1 MSRASPLAGRVA
13 VVTGASRGIGKG
25 IAIGLGEAGATVYVT
40 GRTRGTGDRTIDTTA
55 ELVSLAGGRGL
66 AVEVDHAIDDE
77 IDGLFRL
84 VESEHGGLDILVNNV
99 FKIPDPP
106 AWEGGFWEHPLE
118 IWDDQVGIGLRSHY
132 VASRSAAPL
141 LFRCTGSMIFNIT
154 SPAGFTYLFN
164 AAYSI
169 GKAALDRMTH
179 DLGIELLP
187 KGVSVIGLRPGPV
200 RTEFIQDQASAGVS
214 VLTEGVETP
223 IFIGRVVAAIATD
236 QDRFEMTGRVHWTTD
251 LGSHY
256 RLVDE
261 DGAVPVSA
269 RERFKDAP
277 RADPYAS
284 EPMTKLR
291 LTRHGG
297 VEDEN

>member
-1 MSRASPLAGRVA
+1 MSRASPLSGRVA

-55 ELVSLAGGRGL
+55 ELVSLAGGQGL

-141 LFRCTGSMIFNIT
+141 LFRRTGSMIFNIT

-256 RLVDE
+256 KLVDE

>member
-1 MSRASPLAGRVA
+1 MSRASPLSGRVA

-40 GRTRGTGDRTIDTTA
+40 GRTRGPGDRTIDTTA
-55 ELVSLAGGRGL
+55 ELVSLAGGQGL

>member
-55 ELVSLAGGRGL
+55 ELVSLAGGQGL

-187 KGVSVIGLRPGPV
+187 KGVAVIGLRPGPV

>member
-13 VVTGASRGIGKG
+13 VGTGASRGIGKG

-55 ELVSLAGGRGL
+55 ELVSLAGGQGL

>member
-1 MSRASPLAGRVA
+1 MSRASPLSGRVA

-55 ELVSLAGGRGL
+55 ELVSLAGGQGL

>member
-1 MSRASPLAGRVA
+1 M
-13 VVTGASRGIGKG
+13 
-25 IAIGLGEAGATVYVT
+25 
-40 GRTRGTGDRTIDTTA
+40 
-55 ELVSLAGGRGL
+55 
-66 AVEVDHAIDDE
+66 
-77 IDGLFRL
+77 
-84 VESEHGGLDILVNNV
+84 ESEHGGLDILVNNV

-223 IFIGRVVAAIATD
+223 IFIGRVVAAVATD

-256 RLVDE
+256 GLVDE

>member
-1 MSRASPLAGRVA
+1 MSRASPLSGRVA

-55 ELVSLAGGRGL
+55 ELVSLAGGQGL

-214 VLTEGVETP
+214 GLTEGVETP
-223 IFIGRVVAAIATD
+223 IFIGRVVAAIATA

>member
-1 MSRASPLAGRVA
+1 MSRASPLSGRVA

-55 ELVSLAGGRGL
+55 ELVSLAGGQGL
-66 AVEVDHAIDDE
+66 AVEVDHAIDGE
-77 IDGLFRL
+77 IDGLFQL

-236 QDRFEMTGRVHWTTD
+236 QDRFEMTGRVHRTTD

>member
-55 ELVSLAGGRGL
+55 ELVSLAGGQGL

-277 RADPYAS
+277 RADPYAA

>member
-55 ELVSLAGGRGL
+55 ELVSLAGGQGL

-256 RLVDE
+256 KLVDE
-261 DGAVPVSA
+261 DGVVPVSA

>member
-55 ELVSLAGGRGL
+55 ELVSLAGGQGL

-154 SPAGFTYLFN
+154 SPAGFTYLFY

-297 VEDEN
+297 VEVEN

>member
-1 MSRASPLAGRVA
+1 M
-13 VVTGASRGIGKG
+13 
-25 IAIGLGEAGATVYVT
+25 YVT

-55 ELVSLAGGRGL
+55 ELVSLAGGQGL
-66 AVEVDHAIDDE
+66 AVEVDHAIDGE

-118 IWDDQVGIGLRSHY
+118 IWDDQVGVGLRSHY

-141 LFRCTGSMIFNIT
+141 LFRRTGSMIFNIT

-256 RLVDE
+256 KLVDE

>member
-1 MSRASPLAGRVA
+1 MSRASPLSGRVA

-55 ELVSLAGGRGL
+55 ELVSLAGGQGL

-84 VESEHGGLDILVNNV
+84 VKSEHGGLDILVNNV

-256 RLVDE
+256 KLVDE

>member
-55 ELVSLAGGRGL
+55 ELVSLAGGQGL

-118 IWDDQVGIGLRSHY
+118 IWDDQVGVGLRSHY

-141 LFRCTGSMIFNIT
+141 LFRRAGSMIFNIT

-261 DGAVPVSA
+261 DGAVPASA
-269 RERFKDAP
+269 HERFKDAP

>member
-55 ELVSLAGGRGL
+55 ELVSLAGGQGL

-84 VESEHGGLDILVNNV
+84 VKSEHGGLDILVNNV

-256 RLVDE
+256 KLVDE

-297 VEDEN
+297 VEDGN

>member
-1 MSRASPLAGRVA
+1 MSRASPLSGRVA

-55 ELVSLAGGRGL
+55 ELVSVAGGQGL
-66 AVEVDHAIDDE
+66 AVEVDHSIDGE
-77 IDGLFRL
+77 VDGLFRL

>member
-55 ELVSLAGGRGL
+55 ELVSLAGGQGL

-99 FKIPDPP
+99 FKIPNPP

>member
-55 ELVSLAGGRGL
+55 ELVSLAGGQGL

-118 IWDDQVGIGLRSHY
+118 IWDDQVGVGLRSHY

-141 LFRCTGSMIFNIT
+141 LFRRTGSMIFNIT

>member
-55 ELVSLAGGRGL
+55 ELVSLAGGQGL
-66 AVEVDHAIDDE
+66 AVEVDHAIDGE

-256 RLVDE
+256 RQVDE
-261 DGAVPVSA
+261 DAAVPVSA

>member
-40 GRTRGTGDRTIDTTA
+40 GRTRGTGDRTIDTSA
-55 ELVSLAGGRGL
+55 ELVSLAGGQGL

-291 LTRHGG
+291 LTKHGG
-297 VEDEN
+297 VEVEN

>member
-1 MSRASPLAGRVA
+1 MSRASPLSGRVA

-55 ELVSLAGGRGL
+55 ELVSLAGGQGL
-66 AVEVDHAIDDE
+66 AVEVDHAIDGE

>member
-1 MSRASPLAGRVA
+1 MSRASPLSGRVA

-55 ELVSLAGGRGL
+55 ELVSLAGGQGL

-256 RLVDE
+256 KLVDE

>member
-55 ELVSLAGGRGL
+55 ELVSLAGGQGL

-187 KGVSVIGLRPGPV
+187 KGVFVIGLRPGPV

>member
-1 MSRASPLAGRVA
+1 MSRASPLSGRVA

-55 ELVSLAGGRGL
+55 ELVSLAGGQGL

-118 IWDDQVGIGLRSHY
+118 IWDDQVGVGLRSHY

-223 IFIGRVVAAIATD
+223 IFIGRVVAAIAAD

-256 RLVDE
+256 KLVDE
-261 DGAVPVSA
+261 DGVVPVSA

>member
-55 ELVSLAGGRGL
+55 ELVSLAGGQGL

-99 FKIPDPP
+99 FKIPNPP

-256 RLVDE
+256 KLVDE

>member
-1 MSRASPLAGRVA
+1 MSRASPLSGRVA

-55 ELVSLAGGRGL
+55 ELVSLAGGQGL
-66 AVEVDHAIDDE
+66 AVEVDHAIDGE
-77 IDGLFRL
+77 VDGLFRL

-141 LFRCTGSMIFNIT
+141 LFRRAGSMIFNIT

>member
-1 MSRASPLAGRVA
+1 MSRASPLSGRVA

-55 ELVSLAGGRGL
+55 ELVSLAGGQGL
-66 AVEVDHAIDDE
+66 AVEVDHSIDGE
-77 IDGLFRL
+77 VDGLFRL

>member
-1 MSRASPLAGRVA
+1 MSRASPLSGRVA

-55 ELVSLAGGRGL
+55 ELVSLAGGQGL
-66 AVEVDHAIDDE
+66 AVEVDHAIDGE

-256 RLVDE
+256 KLVDE
-261 DGAVPVSA
+261 DGVVPVSA

>member
-55 ELVSLAGGRGL
+55 ELVSLAGGQGL

-187 KGVSVIGLRPGPV
+187 RGVSVIGLRPGPV

>member
-1 MSRASPLAGRVA
+1 MSRASPLSGRVA

-55 ELVSLAGGRGL
+55 ELVSLAGGQGL

-99 FKIPDPP
+99 FKIPAPP

>member
-1 MSRASPLAGRVA
+1 MSRASPLSGRVA

-55 ELVSLAGGRGL
+55 ELVSLAGGQGL

-277 RADPYAS
+277 RADRYAS

>member
-1 MSRASPLAGRVA
+1 MRRASPLAGRVA

-55 ELVSLAGGRGL
+55 ELVSLAGGQGL
-66 AVEVDHAIDDE
+66 AVEVDHAIDGE

-256 RLVDE
+256 KLVDE
-261 DGAVPVSA
+261 DGVVPVSA

>member
-1 MSRASPLAGRVA
+1 MNRTAPLAGQVA

-40 GRTRGTGDRTIDTTA
+40 GRTRGSGDRTIDTTA
-55 ELVSLAGGRGL
+55 ELVSLAGGQGH
-66 AVEVDHAIDDE
+66 AVEVDHAVDSE
-77 IDGLFRL
+77 IDGLFEL

-118 IWDDQVGIGLRSHY
+118 IWDGQVGIGLRSHY

-141 LFRCTGSMIFNIT
+141 LLQHEGSMIFNIT

-179 DLGIELLP
+179 DLGLELLS

-200 RTEFIQDQASAGVS
+200 RTEFIQDQASAGAS

-223 IFIGRVVAAIATD
+223 IFVGRVVAAVAAD
-236 QDRFEMTGRVHWTTD
+236 QGRLEMTGRVHWTTD

-256 RLVDE
+256 GLVDE
-261 DGAVPVSA
+261 DGAIPMSA

-297 VEDEN
+297 VEVEN

>member
-1 MSRASPLAGRVA
+1 MSRASPLSGRVA

-55 ELVSLAGGRGL
+55 ELVSLAGGQGL

-132 VASRSAAPL
+132 VASRSAAP
-141 LFRCTGSMIFNIT
+141 
-154 SPAGFTYLFN
+154 
-164 AAYSI
+164 
-169 GKAALDRMTH
+169 
-179 DLGIELLP
+179 
-187 KGVSVIGLRPGPV
+187 
-200 RTEFIQDQASAGVS
+200 
-214 VLTEGVETP
+214 
-223 IFIGRVVAAIATD
+223 
-236 QDRFEMTGRVHWTTD
+236 
-251 LGSHY
+251 
-256 RLVDE
+256 
-261 DGAVPVSA
+261 
-269 RERFKDAP
+269 
-277 RADPYAS
+277 
-284 EPMTKLR
+284 
-291 LTRHGG
+291 
-297 VEDEN
+297 

>member
-55 ELVSLAGGRGL
+55 ELVSLAGGQGL

-84 VESEHGGLDILVNNV
+84 VKSEHGGLDILVNNV

>member
-1 MSRASPLAGRVA
+1 MRRASPLAGRVA

-55 ELVSLAGGRGL
+55 ELVSLAGGQGL

-256 RLVDE
+256 KLVDE
-261 DGAVPVSA
+261 DGVVPVSA

>member
-55 ELVSLAGGRGL
+55 ELVSLAGGQGL
-66 AVEVDHAIDDE
+66 AVEVDHAIDGE

-256 RLVDE
+256 KLVDE
-261 DGAVPVSA
+261 DGVVPVSA